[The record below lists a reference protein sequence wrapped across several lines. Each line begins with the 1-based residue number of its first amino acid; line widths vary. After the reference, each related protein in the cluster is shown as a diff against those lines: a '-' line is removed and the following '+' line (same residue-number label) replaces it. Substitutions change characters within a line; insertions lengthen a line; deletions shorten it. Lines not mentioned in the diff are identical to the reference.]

1 MNHSPDTA
9 PPASPLP
16 GYWEL
21 TAGEP
26 FRLLFLIG
34 LFLGV
39 VGVSLWPLHVW
50 GVLEGYPA
58 IPHQRVMIEGFLSAF
73 VIGFL
78 GTAMPRLLE
87 VPPMRL
93 GQTFGFAGLLLL
105 ASGLHLAGRTM
116 AGDGVFLLMMLCLLA
131 WLIGRFRL
139 RRDLPPPQFAMVG
152 MGMASSLIGAGVFLA
167 GAWMPLPVWLYG
179 LGPAFLYQSYLLL
192 PILGIGVVLLPR
204 FMGWSTEGETPDSP
218 SPNPQWT
225 RRAWTAVFW
234 GGLILASFVLEAI
247 GIGGPLGAAAAILRA
262 VVIGLYILREL
273 HGRSIP
279 PGTLP
284 RSFRFAFWT
293 IWLGYLLIACWP
305 QWRTAWLHVVFI
317 TGFNILTFVVATR
330 VIFGHGGRSDRFRAR
345 LWPVILM
352 SVCLWIA
359 AISRIGGEWL
369 PPAGRMLHFAY
380 AALFWIIGTAIWAV
394 AVLPTIRRAD
404 PDP

>member
-1 MNHSPDTA
+1 MNP
-9 PPASPLP
+9 PPATAAPTP

-26 FRLLFLIG
+26 FRLLFLVG
-34 LFLGV
+34 LLLGV
-39 VGVSLWPLHVW
+39 IGVSLWPLHVW

-58 IPHQRVMIEGFLSAF
+58 IPHQRVMIEGFLTAF

-105 ASGLHLAGRTM
+105 LGGLQLAGETA
-116 AGDGVFLLMMLCLLA
+116 AGDGVFILTMLLLLG
-131 WLIGRFRL
+131 WLISRFRL
-139 RRDLPPPQFAMVG
+139 RRDLPPPQFVMVG
-152 MGMASSLIGAGVFLA
+152 LGMLSSLVGAGVFLA
-167 GAWMPLPVWLYG
+167 GAWTPLPTWLYG
-179 LGPAFLYQSYLLL
+179 FGPAFLYQVYLLL

-218 SPNPQWT
+218 APNPQWL
-225 RRAWTAVFW
+225 RRARAMALW
-234 GGLILASFVLEAI
+234 GGAIVLSFALEAI
-247 GIGGPLGAAAAILRA
+247 GTGGPLSAAAAIFRA
-262 VVIGLYILREL
+262 GVIGLYVLKEL
-273 HGRSIP
+273 HGRTIP

-284 RSFRFAFWT
+284 KSFRLAFWT

-305 QWRTAWLHVVFI
+305 HWRTAWLHVVFI
-317 TGFNILTFVVATR
+317 TGFNLLTYIVATR

-345 LWPVILM
+345 LWPVIAM
-352 SVCLWIA
+352 IIALWVAMIA
-359 AISRIGGEWL
+359 RVGGEWL
-369 PPAGRMLHFAY
+369 PNSARMLHFAY
-380 AALFWIIGTAIWAV
+380 AAVFWIIGTTIWAV
-394 AVLPTIRRAD
+394 AVLPTIGRAD